1 MVGNNFAGP
10 DARSQQ
16 NLAWVPNTD
25 QMTPLALNLL
35 RNQQMAAA
43 RRGLAKQQSQAV
55 KDQVAAKQAE
65 IFKQGPHDAGLLT
78 GVYNSRFYK
87 PFMAEQFA
95 RNKQGQLDPTD
106 FYAKYGEM
114 GAAANFL
121 KQEGTKF
128 ENTLTQRAQAEPNY
142 NWGDIKQKALAAT
155 ESELQKHLDAGG
167 SLESF
172 MPNYNQIVQESIKT
186 SNDFLAPKI
195 TKDFFDQTLK
205 GSTKRTVQYTDA
217 QGNKQVREADV
228 PNFVNLDSR
237 GQIAGFNFPQIVESF
252 MTVPGGKGYLEF
264 KSKELYNSDPN
275 FRQKFDSFKQDPQR
289 FNKLLYEQVIRPV
302 TGNPLANRDVAFSNT
317 TDLAKTTD
325 EDLEEMQAATP
336 IPGRLTVPRTS
347 MGQNKADF
355 LAPTISFSLTGK
367 QFNNYKQPMNVP
379 QYRLTGGKMEAVPF
393 SEQTYNRG
401 LADKKIDFVSLPVLN
416 DNLYFKDKKDGQ
428 IKPFTTGKGQLMILT
443 PDRIDQAIKKV
454 GAGNVFI
461 NTGTPKNKSFTP
473 VPSGEFAMRLADPNA
488 AKSWVSYRPFAKVG
502 FVGQQGPFS
511 GQTGSASQAAAG
523 ASDAAKAFM
532 AAQGDGSQEPKFGGE
547 KANPQRFIPIWQ
559 SSPGFIQDIIRNV
572 GQDKFN
578 EMLRQLPQQTYLD
591 FLGGREGQQAE
602 AQTIIP

>member
-35 RNQQMAAA
+35 RNQQLAAA

-95 RNKQGQLDPTD
+95 RNKEGQLDPTD

-128 ENTLTQRAQAEPNY
+128 EKTIEQREKAEPYY
-142 NWGDIKQKALAAT
+142 NWGDIKQKAMAAT
-155 ESELQKHLDAGG
+155 ESELQKHLDNGG

-172 MPNYNQIVQESIKT
+172 MPNYNQIVQESIRG
-186 SNDFLAPKI
+186 SNDYFGNEIGRKFLQDA
-195 TKDFFDQTLK
+195 LK
-205 GSTKRTVQYTDA
+205 GSTKRTIQFT
-217 QGNKQVREADV
+217 NEAGRNEITETDV
-228 PNFVNLDSR
+228 PNFVNIDQQGR
-237 GQIAGFNFPQIVESF
+237 ITGFNTRQIVDSF
-252 MTVPGGKGYLEF
+252 MAYPGGEGYLKF
-264 KSKELYNSDPN
+264 KSKELYDSDPN
-275 FRQKFDSFKQDPQR
+275 FRQKFDAFKDDPVK
-289 FNKLLYEQVIRPV
+289 FNNLLYEKVVRPV
-302 TGNPLANRDVAFSNT
+302 TGNPLANRDVAFRNVT
-317 TDLAKTTD
+317 ELPKTTD

-347 MGQNKADF
+347 MGQNKTDF

-367 QFNNYKQPMNVP
+367 QFNNYKQPINVP
-379 QYRLTGGKMEAVPF
+379 QYRLSGGKMEAIPF

-401 LADKKIDFVSLPVLN
+401 LADKKVDFVSLPVLN

-443 PDRIDQAIKKV
+443 PDRVDQAIKKV

-502 FVGQQGPFS
+502 FVGQAGPFPVEGKS
-511 GQTGSASQAAAG
+511 DMASLMMQKTKG
-523 ASDAAKAFM
+523 ASPDSKA
-532 AAQGDGSQEPKFGGE
+532 ETERFGGE